1 VAPLF
6 ADQLWNAERVDAV
19 GAGIALGGGPEA
31 AIAGLREA
39 VVRLTGDPSYRA
51 TAQRVAAEMR
61 ALPPVEAAVGI
72 VRGLLVDSLAA

>member
-1 VAPLF
+1 
-6 ADQLWNAERVDAV
+6 V

-39 VVRLTGDPSYRA
+39 IVRLTGDPSYRA
-51 TAQRVAAEMR
+51 TAQRVAAEIR

-72 VRGLLVDSLAA
+72 VQGLLVDSLAA